1 MEKRVTIGGS
11 YRKHLDRILAAREQF
26 IDLGW
31 DVLRPSGDSVVDS
44 DDPDFVRLEGDP
56 ADAAG
61 IQRAQLAAIEAST
74 LYYVVNP
81 GGYVGPSATAEVAW
95 AAAKG
100 IPVILAE
107 PAFESAVRLLAD
119 GHGNPEAAVAHLRG
133 EA

>member
-26 IDLGW
+26 INLGCE
-31 DVLRPSGDSVVDS
+31 VLRPRDTTVIEH
-44 DDPDFVRLEGDP
+44 DDPTFVRLAGDP

-61 IQRAQLAAIEAST
+61 IQRAQLAAIEASD
-74 LYYVVNP
+74 LYYVINP
-81 GGYVGPSATAEVAW
+81 AGYVGHSVAAEVAW

-107 PAFESAVRLLAD
+107 PAFESAIALFAD
-119 GHGNPEAAVAHLRG
+119 SYGNPEAAVAHLRG
-133 EA
+133 ES